1 MGPRLALSSPGEG
14 AACPWGQDPLSC
26 CCHWCGTRPP
36 WAEGICSIRRWHKHA
51 GAVLLPV
58 TPLVMQG
65 IRVPWV
71 WVGKGVCVCVC
82 VLPPLQSS
90 GFLQVP
96 EPSGV
101 PAAPRSAQAGCW
113 RPRAVMLPHTESA
126 LISSHQPCPI
136 GSARCC
142 GVCLGQRT
150 WHGHPAH
157 GERPTRPHT
166 AC

>member
-82 VLPPLQSS
+82 SPHFSPQVFYKCRSPPVSPQ
-90 GFLQVP
+90 
-96 EPSGV
+96 
-101 PAAPRSAQAGCW
+101 
-113 RPRAVMLPHTESA
+113 
-126 LISSHQPCPI
+126 
-136 GSARCC
+136 
-142 GVCLGQRT
+142 
-150 WHGHPAH
+150 HPAVH
-157 GERPTRPHT
+157 RLAAGGHVL
-166 AC
+166 